1 MPGGQAYTRKLKF
14 KLKFILKTLIFKYL
28 TFSFCPALDLDFN
41 IFYITVMLPVLNK
54 VEIGFFKKGD
64 LLSFRATHYS
74 VDGLNDTMSGIL

>member
-1 MPGGQAYTRKLKF
+1 M
-14 KLKFILKTLIFKYL
+14 
-28 TFSFCPALDLDFN
+28 
-41 IFYITVMLPVLNK
+41 VMLPVLNK